1 MGEINWDEMLRDLEQ
16 REAELD
22 EFCSGMGFDLSDET
36 DAGSS
41 VSGAFVS
48 NAVVSN
54 AVVSDAFPN
63 ADSHLKAPTPMAS
76 NKLSDPKPAAGEGD
90 GSLIL
95 KEAEETLSATDL
107 QVYQIRRQFTDIL
120 PDDTLTRMEREAA
133 PVTSQW
139 EDKPAEGASS
149 ERMYLE
155 ALRLLAGGKLS
166 EEAQEELILLSGSGD
181 EADSGMKQFL
191 SVFTVLQGSPSGN
204 QIRNTLGKANAV
216 PKTGT
221 CTEGVMALA
230 DAVLEAKM
238 RQDARNAQQDNRYRT
253 RQSQL
258 DSRQSRAQ
266 SEYDAAK
273 RRADR
278 WRQPK

>member
-1 MGEINWDEMLRDLEQ
+1 MGDMNWDEMLRDLEQ

-22 EFCSGMGFDLSDET
+22 EFCAGMGFDIDDEA
-36 DAGSS
+36 DKASS
-41 VSGAFVS
+41 VSA
-48 NAVVSN
+48 AL
-54 AVVSDAFPN
+54 PN
-63 ADSHLKAPTPMAS
+63 ADSHLKTPAPMAS
-76 NKLSDPKPAAGEGD
+76 NKLSDPKPKPAEGEGD

-95 KEAEETLSATDL
+95 KETEETFDATDL

-133 PVTSQW
+133 PAASQW
-139 EDKPAEGASS
+139 EDKPSEEMSS

-155 ALRLLAGGKLS
+155 ALKLLAGGKLS

-181 EADSGMKQFL
+181 EADPGMKQFL

-204 QIRNTLGKANAV
+204 QIRNALGKANAV

-221 CTEGVMALA
+221 CTEGITALA